1 MRLHSGSLS
10 FICESGAHLKAHAP
24 HFFLLCVVQSDK
36 RKTLDFQ
43 SPANQII

>member
-10 FICESGAHLKAHAP
+10 FICESGAHAP

-43 SPANQII
+43 SPSNQII